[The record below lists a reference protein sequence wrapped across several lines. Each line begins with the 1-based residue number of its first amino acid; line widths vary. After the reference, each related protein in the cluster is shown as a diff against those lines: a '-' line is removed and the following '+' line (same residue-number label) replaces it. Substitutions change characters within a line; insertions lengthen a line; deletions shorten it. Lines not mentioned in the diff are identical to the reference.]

1 MSVKRPYQA
10 INDVLMTPA
19 TMIIFVACMLLLTA
33 AIGVV
38 GGTKN
43 KLLLLRLV
51 RHFCVLVVLYTCK
64 YCCLY
69 NS

>member
-19 TMIIFVACMLLLTA
+19 TMMLFVASMLLLTA

-51 RHFCVLVVLYTCK
+51 SLSR
-64 YCCLY
+64 CLFHLLLKL
-69 NS
+69 

>member
-1 MSVKRPYQA
+1 MSVKRQYQA

-19 TMIIFVACMLLLTA
+19 TMIIFVAAMLLLTA

-43 KLLLLRLV
+43 KLLLLRVV
-51 RHFCVLVVLYTCK
+51 RLTLLIRAFVIAMQSDVQ
-64 YCCLY
+64 
-69 NS
+69 

>member
-1 MSVKRPYQA
+1 MLVIGVWVMSVKRRYQA

-19 TMIIFVACMLLLTA
+19 TMIIFVASMLLLTA

-51 RHFCVLVVLYTCK
+51 GRCHAF
-64 YCCLY
+64 
-69 NS
+69 

>member
-1 MSVKRPYQA
+1 MSVTRPYQP

-19 TMIIFVACMLLLTA
+19 TMIIFVASMLLLTA

-51 RHFCVLVVLYTCK
+51 RLIYYLFIY
-64 YCCLY
+64 
-69 NS
+69 